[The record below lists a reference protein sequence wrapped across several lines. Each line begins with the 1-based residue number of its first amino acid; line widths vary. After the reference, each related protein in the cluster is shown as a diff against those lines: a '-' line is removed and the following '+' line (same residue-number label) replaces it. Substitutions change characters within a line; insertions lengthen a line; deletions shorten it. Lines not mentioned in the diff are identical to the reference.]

1 MNSIKWVFLMERVLK
16 FIEFLNAKFIWGVPM
31 IVFMIGTALFLSVV
45 TDGVIFRRFF
55 TVLKLSFNSLFRS
68 KKEVGDGQ
76 ISPFAAVC
84 TALAATVGTG
94 NIVGV
99 ALSIFIGGP
108 GAVFWL
114 WVSALLGMV
123 TKYCEV
129 TLAVTYKQKNALGE
143 TVGGPMYYIEKGLG
157 LRSLAVCFAVFGVLA
172 SFGIGASVQANAL
185 TNSANNTFGIP
196 FVTTGIIITV
206 LSGMVLLGGIKSIAR
221 FSEILVP
228 FMSAFYILGVF
239 FILVLNLK
247 ALPSAFLLI
256 FKSAFCGSAAVGG
269 FMGATV
275 IKCCR
280 VGISRGVFTH
290 EAGMGSA
297 PIAHATAKV
306 DHPARQGI
314 LGAFEVFFD
323 SIIMCTLS
331 ALVIIVSG
339 VWKAY
344 PRVDSANAMSQAFE
358 QGFSGGRYL
367 VAVALVLFAFA
378 TITSWYYYGEKCVQY
393 LFPHLKKIIPIYKLL
408 YIGAVFLGSIL
419 NLNTVWAFCDLFN
432 GLMSLPNLIALN
444 LLSPVIRKKTREFFG

>member
-1 MNSIKWVFLMERVLK
+1 MQKILR

-31 IVFMIGTALFLSVV
+31 IAFMIGTALFLNFV

-55 TVLKLSFNSLFRS
+55 TILRLSFNSLFRS

-76 ISPFAAVC
+76 ISPFAAIC

-129 TLAVTYKQKNALGE
+129 TLAVAYKQKNLNGE
-143 TVGGPMYYIEKGLG
+143 TVGGPMYYIEKGL
-157 LRSLAVCFAVFGVLA
+157 RFKSLAICFAVFGFLA
-172 SFGIGASVQANAL
+172 SFGIGASVQANSLAL
-185 TNSANNTFGIP
+185 SAKSSFNIP
-196 FVTTGIIITV
+196 LVTSAILVSV
-206 LSGMVLLGGIKSIAR
+206 LTALVLLGGIKSISR

-228 FMSAFYILGVF
+228 FMSALYILGVS

-269 FMGATV
+269 FTGATV

-280 VGISRGVFTH
+280 VGLSRGVFTH

-331 ALVIIVSG
+331 ALVILVSG

-344 PRVDSANAMSQAFE
+344 PKITSANAMALAFE

-367 VAVALVLFAFA
+367 VAVALILFAFA

-393 LFPHLKKIIPIYKLL
+393 LFPNFKKIIPIYKLL
-408 YIGAVFLGSIL
+408 YIGAVFLGSVL

-432 GLMSLPNLIALN
+432 GLMALPNLIALI
-444 LLSPVIRKKTREFFG
+444 LLSPVIRKKTKEFFR

>member
-1 MNSIKWVFLMERVLK
+1 MGKLLN
-16 FIEFLNAKFIWGVPM
+16 FIDFLNSKFIWGVPM
-31 IVFMIGTALFLSVV
+31 IVFMLGTALFLTFV
-45 TDGVIFRRFF
+45 TRGVIFTRFF
-55 TVLKLSFNSLFRS
+55 TVLKLAIKSLFKS
-68 KKEVGDGQ
+68 KKTADSSGQ

-99 ALSIFIGGP
+99 ALSIFVGGP

-123 TKYCEV
+123 IKYCEV
-129 TLAVTYKQKNALGE
+129 TLAVTYKQKTSKGE
-143 TVGGPMYYIEKGLG
+143 TVGGPMYYIEKGLNFKP
-157 LRSLAVCFAVFGVLA
+157 LAVCFAVFGFLA
-172 SFGIGASVQANAL
+172 SFGIGSSVQANAL

-196 FVTTGIIITV
+196 FIVTGIIITA
-206 LSGMVLLGGIKSIAR
+206 LSGLVLLGGIKSIAR

-228 FMSAFYILGVF
+228 FMSALYISGVL
-239 FILVLNLK
+239 FILFLNLK
-247 ALPSAFLLI
+247 ELPSAFSLI

-269 FMGATV
+269 FMGASV
-275 IKCCR
+275 RKCCR
-280 VGISRGVFTH
+280 VGVSRGVFTH

-297 PIAHATAKV
+297 PIAHATANV
-306 DHPARQGI
+306 DHPVRQGI

-323 SIIMCTLS
+323 SIVMCTLS

-344 PRVDSANAMSQAFE
+344 PKVHSANAMSLAFD

-367 VAVALVLFAFA
+367 VAIALILFAFA
-378 TITSWYYYGEKCVQY
+378 TITSWYYYGEKCVCY
-393 LFPHLKKIIPIYKLL
+393 LFPRSKKIIPIYKVL
-408 YIGAVFLGSIL
+408 YIGAVFLGSVL

-432 GLMSLPNLIALN
+432 GLMAIPNLIALN
-444 LLSPVIRKKTREFFG
+444 LLSPVVRKKTREFFK